1 MALGAVTLIFLAEFR
16 HEVPSNAIKVPMAM
30 IATLGARAVRSPW
43 AFGRVGCWWGEGTV
57 IAVIAVIVGATRL
70 VNVGGRSV
78 VGAHDWLS
86 EVVVGVDL

>member
-1 MALGAVTLIFLAEFR
+1 M
-16 HEVPSNAIKVPMAM
+16 
-30 IATLGARAVRSPW
+30 
-43 AFGRVGCWWGEGTV
+43 WGEGTV
-57 IAVIAVIVGATRL
+57 IAVNVGATGL